1 VGGVIFVEVT
11 FYRHSVDIGNGQLK
25 MLFCFVFI
33 GLAKNIFNECTH
45 SRAAGTVV
53 QPAFFFL
60 ADSFYGRFMLWHV
73 NSLKNRFQVKSIWSR
88 LLNYGKY
95 DLYTII
101 DPTNIMIVVI
111 DGPSGSGKSSTARE
125 VAARSGFY
133 FLDSGAFYRCFT
145 LAYQRDGSDA
155 DRFMEKLSG
164 YQVGARFE
172 NGEFRISLNG
182 EDVTREIRGSRVTS
196 GVSRIA
202 EITTVRARVNGLL
215 REVAKQNNI
224 IADGRDLGT
233 AVFPDADLKF
243 FMVAD
248 LETRTQRRL
257 KQLEEMGLSGDP
269 GDIRNNLEDR
279 DKIDSGREADPLRRA
294 EDAILVDTSEL
305 EFEQQVELILTKIK
319 ELKNNR

>member
-1 VGGVIFVEVT
+1 MGGIILVEISFNRHAVDVGNSHFKV
-11 FYRHSVDIGNGQLK
+11 
-25 MLFCFVFI
+25 LFCFFFI
-33 GLAKNIFNECTH
+33 SLGEYILNECTH
-45 SRAAGTVV
+45 GRAAGTVV

-60 ADSFYGRFMLWHV
+60 ADSFYGRFMLWHG
-73 NSLKNRFQVKSIWSR
+73 NCLKNRFQVKSFWSR

-95 DLYTII
+95 DLHTII

-145 LAYQRDGSDA
+145 LAFQRDGSDTG
-155 DRFMEKLSG
+155 RFMEKLPG
-164 YQVGARFE
+164 YRVGARFE
-172 NGEFRISLNG
+172 NGDFRISLDG
-182 EDVTREIRGSRVTS
+182 EDVTREIRDSRVSS

-202 EITTVRARVNGLL
+202 EMPAVRARVNELL
-215 REVAKQNNI
+215 REVASHNDI

-248 LETRTQRRL
+248 LETRSQRRM
-257 KQLEEMGLSGDP
+257 KQLEEMGLSGDL
-269 GDIRNNLEDR
+269 GTIRNNLEER
-279 DKIDSGREADPLRRA
+279 DTIDSGREADPLRRA
-294 EDAILVDTSEL
+294 EDAILIDTSKL
-305 EFEQQVELILTKIK
+305 AFAQQVDLILSEIK
-319 ELKNNR
+319 ENKNRR